1 MSLPKEPRQQMINM
15 MYLVLMALLAMN
27 VSKTL
32 LKAFGLVDES
42 LEKSNL
48 AQVEKIKNALTDI
61 KVTYERDST
70 KQSVKQIWQDAT
82 KIADM
87 AKEVK
92 GDISDLK
99 EKEF

>member
-42 LEKSNL
+42 LKTANKT
-48 AQVEKIKNALTDI
+48 QQQKISNALNDI
-61 KVTYERDST
+61 SVTFERDST
-70 KQSVKQIWQDAT
+70 KAAVRNIYFT
-82 KIADM
+82 RFYMI
-87 AKEVK
+87 
-92 GDISDLK
+92 
-99 EKEF
+99 